1 MRPRPVSNGMNILST
16 IYREVI
22 YRPLLNG
29 LVAIYLFLPYHDLGF
44 AIVALTVAVR
54 LILHPAISQAIRS
67 QHALARIQPR
77 LREIQERLKG
87 DKEAQAKETMAL
99 YRAEGVNPLSGCL
112 PLLIQLPVLI
122 GLYRLFWKGLSLTDR
137 SLLYS
142 FLPPL
147 EIFNPIAF
155 GLFDLTQASIPLAI
169 AAGLSQFLQGHFIPQ
184 PRPIAP
190 ASGSG
195 DFSTVMQ
202 WQTRY
207 VFPIIIAAISWSLP
221 SALAFYWTI
230 FNLFA
235 ILQQRFIEWRMSYE
249 RGQRTHHPDPAKDGR
264 AG

>member
-1 MRPRPVSNGMNILST
+1 MSFLSLLYNE
-16 IYREVI
+16 II

-29 LVAIYLFLPYHDLGF
+29 LVGIYLLLPYHDLGL
-44 AIVALTVAVR
+44 AIIMLTLIVR
-54 LILHPAISQAIRS
+54 LVLHPAISQTIRS
-67 QHALARIQPR
+67 QRAMTRIQPR
-77 LREIQERLKG
+77 LREIQQRFKS

-142 FLPPL
+142 FLPPF
-147 EIFNPIAF
+147 EIFNPVAF
-155 GLFDLTQASIPLAI
+155 GLLNLTQASIPLAI
-169 AAGLSQFLQGHFIPQ
+169 AAGVSQFLQGYFTPQ
-184 PRPIAP
+184 PQLATP
-190 ASGSG
+190 AAGG
-195 DFSTVMQ
+195 ADFSAMLQ

-207 VFPIIIAAISWSLP
+207 VFPVIIAAISWSLP

-230 FNLFA
+230 FNLLA

-249 RGQRTHHPDPAKDGR
+249 RGQRTHQSDPAKDGR